1 VAACRAGGTRGGQ
14 RPLPPDRAEGLYAA
28 TNSAVTSGSF
38 IGPAGRRQDS
48 GTPKP
53 ARLPRG
59 ADAPAIG
66 ASLWRESERLTGV
79 TFNV

>member
-1 VAACRAGGTRGGQ
+1 MGS
-14 RPLPPDRAEGLYAA
+14 PEGAPWPSLYAA
-28 TNSAVTSGSF
+28 TDPAVSSGSF

-59 ADAPAIG
+59 ADDPATG
-66 ASLWRESERLTGV
+66 MALWRESERLTGV
-79 TFNV
+79 TFTV